1 MIHLR
6 CGTCGD
12 VPVEPAVVDVL
23 VNASEDF
30 ALYVF
35 TCPSCFEI
43 RDGGE
48 PERLR
53 QLLACGAQR
62 LELRSATAPPLT
74 FDDLLVFHRLL
85 EADPAWSI
93 PDSWTD
99 AGPSAT
105 ARVSEPEPPLH
116 PR

>member
-35 TCPSCFEI
+35 TCPLCLETS
-43 RDGGE
+43 DGGE

-53 QLLACGAQR
+53 HLLASGAQR

-74 FDDLLVFHRLL
+74 SDDLLLFHRLL
-85 EADPAWSI
+85 EADPTCSV

-99 AGPSAT
+99 HGPSAT
-105 ARVSEPEPPLH
+105 AHVSEPQPPLH

>member
-12 VPVEPAVVDVL
+12 VPVNPAVVDVL

-35 TCPSCFEI
+35 TCPSCSEVT
-43 RDGGE
+43 DGGE
-48 PERLR
+48 PQRLR
-53 QLLACGAQR
+53 QLLASGAQR
-62 LELRSATAPPLT
+62 LELRSAAAPPLT
-74 FDDLLVFHRLL
+74 FDDLLEFHQVL
-85 EADPAWSI
+85 ESQPAWSV
-93 PDSWTD
+93 PSSWMD
-99 AGPSAT
+99 PGPSAT
-105 ARVSEPEPPLH
+105 AHVSGPQPPPH